1 MLEVG
6 PRAAEIY
13 IFLGSGRGHVLGIPQ
28 RRGALLRVVLPHGDR
43 RRALDERPRVL
54 AADQRLR
61 ARRGAQAAPSF
72 FFLGAFRGA
81 IVCFFRPLTGAGAGF
96 FRGAAAGFLGAA
108 GAAAPLSASAAAAA
122 AAASAAGSPGGF
134 RYSANSLA
142 CSSFFRP
149 SDDSPRD
156 SNRSRSSST
165 LKIVTSASVFPDA
178 CDWMCF
184 QRSAW
189 APPAFAVPKHSPH
202 VGHFFLHECIL
213 VWHFGQT
220 LKVLFPARWWGF
232 STYLFLLGT
241 QSSSEGDSSSDDDG
255 RRRPAMSRGSS

>member
-1 MLEVG
+1 MSD
-6 PRAAEIY
+6 RA
-13 IFLGSGRGHVLGIPQ
+13 SSPPTRGF
-28 RRGALLRVVLPHGDR
+28 A
-43 RRALDERPRVL
+43 
-54 AADQRLR
+54 
-61 ARRGAQAAPSF
+61 ARRGAQAAPSSF

-81 IVCFFRPLTGAGAGF
+81 IVCFFRPLTGAGACF
-96 FRGAAAGFLGAA
+96 FRGAAVGFFRPAA
-108 GAAAPLSASAAAAA
+108 GAGADAGAAFNASAAAAA
-122 AAASAAGSPGGF
+122 PAASAAGSPGGF
-134 RYSANSLA
+134 RYSASSLA

-213 VWHFGQT
+213 V
-220 LKVLFPARWWGF
+220 
-232 STYLFLLGT
+232 
-241 QSSSEGDSSSDDDG
+241 
-255 RRRPAMSRGSS
+255 

>member
-1 MLEVG
+1 MSD
-6 PRAAEIY
+6 RA
-13 IFLGSGRGHVLGIPQ
+13 SSPPTRGF
-28 RRGALLRVVLPHGDR
+28 A
-43 RRALDERPRVL
+43 
-54 AADQRLR
+54 

-96 FRGAAAGFLGAA
+96 FRGAAAGFFLAEGAGAA
-108 GAAAPLSASAAAAA
+108 GAAFNASAAAAA

-134 RYSANSLA
+134 RYSASSRA

-156 SNRSRSSST
+156 SSRSRRSST
-165 LKIVTSASVFPDA
+165 FKIVTSASVLPDA

-189 APPAFAVPKHSPH
+189 APPALAVPKHSPH

-213 VWHFGQT
+213 V
-220 LKVLFPARWWGF
+220 
-232 STYLFLLGT
+232 
-241 QSSSEGDSSSDDDG
+241 
-255 RRRPAMSRGSS
+255 

>member
-1 MLEVG
+1 MSD
-6 PRAAEIY
+6 RA
-13 IFLGSGRGHVLGIPQ
+13 SSPPTRGF
-28 RRGALLRVVLPHGDR
+28 A
-43 RRALDERPRVL
+43 
-54 AADQRLR
+54 
-61 ARRGAQAAPSF
+61 ARRGAHAAPSF

-81 IVCFFRPLTGAGAGF
+81 IVCFLRPLTGAGAGF
-96 FRGAAAGFLGAA
+96 FRGAAAGFFLAAA
-108 GAAAPLSASAAAAA
+108 GAGAAFNASAAAAA

-134 RYSANSLA
+134 RYSASSLA

-156 SNRSRSSST
+156 SNRSRRSST

-189 APPAFAVPKHSPH
+189 APPALAVPKHSPH
-202 VGHFFLHECIL
+202 VGHFFLHECMR

-220 LKVLFPARWWGF
+220 LEGAFPARWWGF
-232 STYLFLLGT
+232 STYLFLLGKE
-241 QSSSEGDSSSDDDG
+241 SSSEDEDSSSDDDG
-255 RRRPAMSRGSS
+255 SRRPAMSRGSS

>member
-1 MLEVG
+1 MSD
-6 PRAAEIY
+6 RA
-13 IFLGSGRGHVLGIPQ
+13 SSPPTRGF
-28 RRGALLRVVLPHGDR
+28 A
-43 RRALDERPRVL
+43 
-54 AADQRLR
+54 

-81 IVCFFRPLTGAGAGF
+81 MVCFFRPLTGAGAGVCF
-96 FRGAAAGFLGAA
+96 FRGAAAGFLEGAGAA
-108 GAAAPLSASAAAAA
+108 GAARRASAAAAA
-122 AAASAAGSPGGF
+122 AAASAAGSRGGF

-149 SDDSPRD
+149 SDDSPLD

-165 LKIVTSASVFPDA
+165 LKIMTSASVFPEA

-189 APPAFAVPKHSPH
+189 APPAFAVPKHSPQ
-202 VGHFFLHECIL
+202 VGHFFLHECMR

-220 LKVLFPARWWGF
+220 LEGAFPARWWGF
-232 STYLFLLGT
+232 STYLFLLGKE
-241 QSSSEGDSSSDDDG
+241 SSSEDDDSSSDDDG
-255 RRRPAMSRGSS
+255 SRRPAMSRGSS

>member
-1 MLEVG
+1 MSD
-6 PRAAEIY
+6 RA
-13 IFLGSGRGHVLGIPQ
+13 SSPPTRGF
-28 RRGALLRVVLPHGDR
+28 A
-43 RRALDERPRVL
+43 
-54 AADQRLR
+54 

-81 IVCFFRPLTGAGAGF
+81 IVCFLRPLTGAGAGF
-96 FRGAAAGFLGAA
+96 FRGAAAGFLEGA
-108 GAAAPLSASAAAAA
+108 GAARRASAAAAA

-149 SDDSPRD
+149 SEDNPRD
-156 SNRSRSSST
+156 SNLSRSSST
-165 LKIVTSASVFPDA
+165 LKIMTSASVFPDA

-189 APPAFAVPKHSPH
+189 APPAFAVPKHSPQ
-202 VGHFFLHECIL
+202 VGHFFLHECMR

-220 LKVLFPARWWGF
+220 LEGAFPARWWGF
-232 STYLFLLGT
+232 STYRFRRGSL
-241 QSSSEGDSSSDDDG
+241 SSSDEDSSSDDDG
-255 RRRPAMSRGSS
+255 SRRPAMSRGSS